1 MMQRG
6 LCLRLCLS
14 VCVCATKLQLWWQ
27 QQWQRQQSLPNEIFV
42 TRLSQRAEQMGK
54 QNAQLSAV
62 TD

>member
-6 LCLRLCLS
+6 LCLCLCL
-14 VCVCATKLQLWWQ
+14 CVCATKLQLWWQ
-27 QQWQRQQSLPNEIFV
+27 QQRQQQQQSLPNEIFV
-42 TRLSQRAEQMGK
+42 TRLSQGAEQMGK

>member
-6 LCLRLCLS
+6 LCLS
-14 VCVCATKLQLWWQ
+14 VCVCATKLQLWW
-27 QQWQRQQSLPNEIFV
+27 QWQRQQSLPNEIFV